1 MYTVQS
7 TIPVTRRDRIIRV
20 VEVGSALQTQWDDFV
35 EVHSE
40 STMYHLFGWK
50 KVLEE
55 TFGFKSYY
63 LAGMDGENHIAG
75 ILPLFLM
82 NDIFGRRYLISN
94 PFANFAGVCTSDP
107 AARKQLLAAALEI
120 AKKES
125 VQYVEL
131 RQLSEPLEE
140 SELTTRESFVT
151 LMLSLSAGADGIW
164 NDISSRNRGKIRK
177 AENAG
182 LSADFGLKYLS
193 DFYRVFVR
201 NMRDLGTP
209 VYPLKFFENIVDVFS
224 DRVNLLILK
233 MPEQVVSG
241 IFMFRFKDVLS
252 EPWVSSLREYNK
264 FYVNNLLY
272 WKAIEYAASNG
283 FAKFDFGRSTVD
295 SGTYDFKLQ
304 WGAKPVPLYYQYL
317 LHKASAMPMVDAHN
331 NKYQFFINMWKKLP
345 LFTANFVG
353 PRIVKYLPEL

>member
-1 MYTVQS
+1 MFTVES
-7 TIPVTRRDRIIRV
+7 TKPGTRQDRIMKV
-20 VEVGSALQTQWDDFV
+20 LEVTPDLQTQWDDFV
-35 EVHSE
+35 EQHPQ

-63 LAGMDGENHIAG
+63 LAALDGEARVKG

-94 PFANFAGVCTSDP
+94 PFANFAGVCSSDP
-107 AARKQLLAAALEI
+107 DARKQLLDAALEI

-131 RQLSEPLEE
+131 RQLSEPLEDTT
-140 SELTTRESFVT
+140 LKTRESFVT
-151 LMLSLSAGADGIW
+151 LMLPLSAGADGIW

-177 AENAG
+177 AEKAG
-182 LSADFGLKYLS
+182 LSANFGLEYLPE
-193 DFYRVFVR
+193 FYRVFVQ
-201 NMRDLGTP
+201 NIRDLGTP
-209 VYPLKFFENIVDVFS
+209 VYPLRFFEKIVEVFS
-224 DRVNLLILK
+224 DRVNLLVLK
-233 MPEQVVSG
+233 MPDQIVSG
-241 IFMFRFKDVLS
+241 MFMFRFKDLLS

-264 FYVNNLLY
+264 YYVNNLLY

-283 FAKFDFGRSTVD
+283 FSKFDFGRSTVD

-317 LHKASAMPMVDAHN
+317 LHKAGATPMVDAHN

-345 LFTANFVG
+345 LFAASFVG
-353 PRIVKYLPEL
+353 PKIVKYLPEL